1 MILRK
6 FLAAQ
11 GRGPF
16 SGHSWPLPM
25 SDTPGKW
32 VVVEGALAPC
42 ARGVHVCRAV
52 DLAHWIHDELW
63 EVEVEGEAIEGV
75 DCLIVPRAR
84 LVRRMDSWT
93 EGSRRFAQACVD
105 HAASA
110 VGPLATASLLEL
122 LEDGRSMLA
131 HGFVA
136 LSAYT
141 AAVTVGRLTMDD
153 PTTGFRRERA
163 WQSAWIAQQ
172 VG

>member
-1 MILRK
+1 MRK

-16 SGHSWPLPM
+16 SGHSWPLPT
-25 SDTPGKW
+25 SNAPGEW
-32 VVVEGALAPC
+32 VAVEGALAQC
-42 ARGVHVCRAV
+42 ARGVHVCRDV

-84 LVRRMDSWT
+84 LVRRIDSWA

-105 HAASA
+105 HAASE
-110 VGPLATASLLEL
+110 VGPLATGSLLEL
-122 LEDGRSMLA
+122 LEDGRSMA
-131 HGFVA
+131 ANGFVA

-141 AAVTVGRLTMDD
+141 AAVAVGRLTMAD

-163 WQSAWIAQQ
+163 WQSAWIAQHI
-172 VG
+172 G